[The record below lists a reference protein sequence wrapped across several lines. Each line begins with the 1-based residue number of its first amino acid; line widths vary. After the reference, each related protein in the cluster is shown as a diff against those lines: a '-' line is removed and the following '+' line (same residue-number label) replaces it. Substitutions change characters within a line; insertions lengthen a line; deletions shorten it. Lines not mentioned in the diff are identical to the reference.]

1 METLEKSATPE
12 TNEALFTKKPNIL
25 VDCLRI
31 SGFRGIKNLE
41 ITFSPM
47 TVLIGP
53 NNSGKTTVLRALG
66 LALGDYARYV
76 TEEDFFIGADD
87 TGAESKAEE
96 IVVDVRIVP
105 LGDNG
110 QRTNAFDTSWQAEFG
125 DKIKA
130 EADGK
135 QYVAVRT
142 KVSPNVIKGGF
153 QAERHTMEKWPDFPS
168 WLTGVGKLTK
178 MSSRFEGIP
187 FFLIEAQRDI
197 HSELRDKTSFVGKVL
212 SSVEYDKAVIDNLEK
227 AIDDINKEAV
237 DKSTELK
244 RLKGHLTQLNQ
255 TFQGAGSAEITP
267 FPKKIRDLSKNFS
280 VHFGETTKN
289 TFAMEYHGMG
299 TRSWAS
305 MLTVRA
311 FMDTLRAKHEE
322 EVQPFFPIM
331 AAEEPEAHLH
341 PNAQKTLHHQLSQT
355 TAQVIV
361 STHSPYFVAMS
372 DFTHVR
378 SMRKTP
384 AGVLASRLKYPVSDS
399 EKKILTR
406 EVLARRG
413 EILFSRALILCEGM
427 TEEQVIPAMFE
438 MFSDGRAL
446 FDLGISCISVGGQ
459 NYAPFIKLACSFG
472 IPTFIVSDNDGTTQT
487 TLTSQITN
495 LRTEINHPLGP
506 DVFGISYCGNANDF
520 EAELLRTLQMR
531 DEINEAFVLYETD
544 ATTNQQYITAKSAEI
559 TALTDTDILSRM
571 RNAKTSYSGFLADV
585 IRQNPNNKQK
595 DGLITK
601 AVLDAFTAIKGWIPT

>member
-1 METLEKSATPE
+1 MTHQPAAITSVPAPMP
-12 TNEALFTKKPNIL
+12 AQKPSIL

-31 SGFRGIKNLE
+31 SGFRGVQNLE
-41 ITFSPM
+41 ITFAPM

-53 NNSGKTTVLRALG
+53 NNSGKTTVLKALG
-66 LALGDYARYV
+66 LALGDYGRHV
-76 TEEDFFIGADD
+76 TEEDFFIGVDD
-87 TGAESKAEE
+87 TGVESKAEG

-105 LGDNG
+105 LEDNG
-110 QRTNAFDTSWQAEFG
+110 QRTHAFDTSWQAEFG

-153 QAERHTMEKWPDFPS
+153 QTERYTMEKWPDFSS
-168 WLTGVGKLTK
+168 WLTGTGKLTK
-178 MSSRFEGIP
+178 ISSKFEGIP
-187 FFLIEAQRDI
+187 FFSVEAQRDI
-197 HSELRDKTSFVGKVL
+197 HFELRDKTSFVGKVL

-237 DKSTELK
+237 DKSVELK

-280 VHFGETTKN
+280 VHFGETTSN

-311 FMDTLRAKHEE
+311 FMDTLRGKHEE

-331 AAEEPEAHLH
+331 AAEEPESHLH

-361 STHSPYFVAMS
+361 STHSPYFAAMS
-372 DFTHVR
+372 DLTHVR
-378 SMRKTP
+378 SMKKTP
-384 AGVLASRLKYPVSDS
+384 AGAVASRLQYPVSES
-399 EKKILTR
+399 EKKILAR

-438 MFSDGRAL
+438 VFSDGCPL

-459 NYAPFIKLACSFG
+459 NYAPFVKLACSFG

-487 TLTSQITN
+487 TLTSQIAN
-495 LRTEINHPLGP
+495 LRTEINHPLGT

-520 EAELLRTLQMR
+520 EAELLSTLKMR

-544 ATTNQQYITAKSAEI
+544 ATTNQQYRAAKSAEI
-559 TALTDTDILSRM
+559 AALTDAEILTRM

-595 DGLITK
+595 NALITQ
-601 AVLDAFTAIKGWIPT
+601 AVQDAFAAIKGWIPT